1 MKKILLGITLCVI
14 GLTASAQ
21 FAVLTTNLASGAPI
35 LISTNRAAVYSVEI
49 SSTTAG
55 LVKLFDQNTT
65 AAPYYGTNFV
75 TEAYPYRVSYTTN
88 MLGTYV
94 GSNGYTNYVTNV
106 GIFSL
111 TLTNAAATNALN
123 PSFAASIGANIAAV
137 HATDAVFNRGVVA
150 LCQGVTNGSI
160 TIYYRPGQ

>member
-1 MKKILLGITLCVI
+1 MKKILLGIALCVT
-14 GLTASAQ
+14 GLVANAQ
-21 FAVLTTNLASGAPI
+21 FAILSTNLASGGPI

-55 LVKLFDQNTT
+55 TVKLFDQNTT

-75 TEAYPYRVSYTTN
+75 TAAYPYRISYTTN
-88 MLGTYV
+88 KLSTYV
-94 GSNGYTNYVTNV
+94 GANGYTNYVTNV

-111 TLTNAAATNALN
+111 SATNSAATNALN

-137 HATDAVFNRGVVA
+137 HATDAIFNRGIVA